1 MGWWPS
7 KKGEGHSWEGAS
19 ESQEEGSHGNWV
31 SWHPDLGFP
40 SLQGVRKQISAVEV
54 TQSVVFCY
62 SIPSRLRQAPKL
74 ACEFW
79 TEE

>member
-1 MGWWPS
+1 MGTGSAGTLTLDFP
-7 KKGEGHSWEGAS
+7 AS
-19 ESQEEGSHGNWV
+19 R
-31 SWHPDLGFP
+31 
-40 SLQGVRKQISAVEV
+40 GVRKQISAVEV